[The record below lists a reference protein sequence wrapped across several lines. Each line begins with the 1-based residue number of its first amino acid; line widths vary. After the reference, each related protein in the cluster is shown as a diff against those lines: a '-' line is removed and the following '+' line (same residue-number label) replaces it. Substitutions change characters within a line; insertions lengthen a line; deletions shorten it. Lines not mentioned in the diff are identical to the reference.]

1 MTKRGYHESVR
12 GYDAQRIE
20 TVVDAYVHSDRD
32 REILKLNLVHGV
44 SYTDIPERLDPWVS
58 TRTVQNAMN
67 RWMPVVLEHLP
78 K

>member
-12 GYDAQRIE
+12 GVDAQRIE

-32 REILKLNLVHGV
+32 REIIKLNLVHGV
-44 SYTDIPERLDPWVS
+44 SYTDIPERLDLWVS